1 MDLRQLRSVVA
12 VAEEKTFIKAS
23 RRLNVAQPA
32 LSRQIRS
39 FEKELGTAVFQRGRG
54 GVTLT
59 PAGEICLRA
68 ARSIID
74 NVALAV
80 SGTRLASAGKV
91 GTCTIYVSQWCVWT
105 GFTGRLLAHIAKH
118 DPGIEITVR
127 EGQIGVQWEC
137 LRKGHVDIS
146 IASHPPTGYDDIYSE
161 TLLDDVADIAIL
173 SPQHRF
179 AGRTSIALEE
189 LADETLLTYESKVLS
204 TLERELRVAFQRS
217 GFAPQETRTL
227 ATTESLL
234 ARVSA
239 GLGWSIHRRSLKG
252 KIPDVATVPIE
263 NFGFQVP
270 ITLMHRSKEVQPHI
284 LEVARR
290 IREVAAA
297 EYPHMRPTR
306 PYEEKPDK
314 VSPHAAHEGLVEL
327 RDLRYFAAVVEE
339 RGIGR
344 AALRLGLTQP
354 GLSRQIRSLEQ
365 EIGVSLIARAT
376 RGIVPTVAGT
386 SLYKAAREIL
396 GEVSRLPA
404 EVERGQRAAA
414 GRCMI
419 ASIPSGIVRDIL
431 RSVIQTAGERYAHLE
446 LSVHNIPTPQQP
458 EALHDGEFDIG
469 LGHPF
474 FNLTEGYP
482 ELECRELLIDS
493 INSAL
498 LPEDHPLAL
507 RDSITF
513 DDLESIP
520 FLFFKRDFHPAFHDY
535 LLDSFRRLG
544 YVPKM
549 GPTQNGLHT
558 LWSMCENG
566 AGWSLG
572 FASHASDPPRGLK
585 AIPIEGLN
593 LPWGVNILSRRNET
607 RPAARAV
614 IDLLFEESASRAR
627 AATPATPEHAQPAM
641 AG

>member
-1 MDLRQLRSVVA
+1 MIA
-12 VAEEKTFIKAS
+12 VAEEKTFVKAS

-39 FEKELGTAVFQRGRG
+39 FEKEIGTAVFQRGRG

-74 NVALAV
+74 NVASAV
-80 SGTRLASAGKV
+80 TGTRLASAGKV

-105 GFTGRLLAHIAKH
+105 GFTGRLLAHLAKH

-146 IASHPPTGYDDIYSE
+146 IATHPPTGYDEIYSE
-161 TLLDDVADIAIL
+161 TLLEDVADMAIL
-173 SPQHRF
+173 SPQHRL
-179 AGRTSIALEE
+179 AGRTSITLEE
-189 LADETLLTYESKVLS
+189 LSDETLLTYESRVLS
-204 TLERELRVAFQRS
+204 TLERELRIAFQRS
-217 GFAPQETRTL
+217 GFTPGSTRTL

-270 ITLMHRSKEVQPHI
+270 VTLMHRSKEVQPHI

-297 EYPHMRPTR
+297 EYPHMRPTL

-314 VSPHAAHEGLVEL
+314 VSPDASPDGLVEL

-469 LGHPF
+469 LCHPF

-482 ELECRELLIDS
+482 ELECRELFVDS
-493 INSAL
+493 INGAL
-498 LPEDHPLAL
+498 LPENHPFAL

-520 FLFFKRDFHPAFHDY
+520 FIFFKRGFHPAFHDY

-566 AGWSLG
+566 AGWSLA
-572 FASHASDPPRGLK
+572 FASHSSDPPTGLK

-593 LPWGVNILSRRNET
+593 IPWGVNLLSRRNET
-607 RPAARAV
+607 RPAARAI
-614 IDLLFEESASRAR
+614 IDLLFEESAARAR
-627 AATPATPEHAQPAM
+627 AAIPATPERAQPAM
-641 AG
+641 AS